1 VLLIDGM
8 LRSAWAADGR
18 SARFTIKARVTG
30 GGTLRIL
37 MDGVP
42 AAVITSSDG
51 EMALEYRAAG
61 HGIDFEYEKA
71 PEDDDTL
78 GALIASVSR
87 RGGMS
92 ITIR

>member
-1 VLLIDGM
+1 MKLQKNHH
-8 LRSAWAADGR
+8 
-18 SARFTIKARVTG
+18 FKG
-30 GGTLRIL
+30 GYLSTL
-37 MDGVP
+37 P
-42 AAVITSSDG
+42 AALITSSDG

-71 PEDDDTL
+71 PGDDDTL

>member
-1 VLLIDGM
+1 
-8 LRSAWAADGR
+8 
-18 SARFTIKARVTG
+18 
-30 GGTLRIL
+30 
-37 MDGVP
+37 
-42 AAVITSSDG
+42 
-51 EMALEYRAAG
+51 MALEYRAAG

-71 PEDDDTL
+71 PGDDDTL